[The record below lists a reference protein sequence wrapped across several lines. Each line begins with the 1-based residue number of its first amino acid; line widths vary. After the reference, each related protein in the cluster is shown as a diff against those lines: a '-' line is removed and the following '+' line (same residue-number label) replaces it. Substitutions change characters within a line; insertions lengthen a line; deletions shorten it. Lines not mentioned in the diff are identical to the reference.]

1 MTLDEVM
8 ADLEAHA
15 NPSHKKTY
23 LRHGA
28 KEPFWG
34 VPIAHLKVLQK
45 KLKKNHELA
54 LALFATGN
62 SDAMYLAGLIAEPMK
77 MTKAQLKTWMKQAP
91 WHFVSCYAVPW
102 TASES
107 KFARELALEWMKSK
121 DEEISAGGW
130 STYCSYM
137 SVTPDEDLDLDE
149 IIKLLD
155 RIPKEI
161 DKSPNRTKYYM
172 NQFVISVAAFVQ
184 PLLAKA
190 KQVAKQL
197 GTVELDMGDTDCKV
211 PLATA
216 YIAMLEEKGRIGK
229 KRKSAAC

>member
-15 NPSHKKTY
+15 SPTHKKTY

-34 VPIAHLKVLQK
+34 VPISHLKILQK

-77 MTKAQLKTWMKQAP
+77 MTKAQLKAWMKAAP
-91 WHFVSCYAVPW
+91 WHYVSCYAVPW
-102 TASES
+102 TAAES

-121 DEEISAGGW
+121 DEDISAGGW
-130 STYCSYM
+130 STFCSYV
-137 SVTPDEDLDLDE
+137 SVAPDDELDLDE
-149 IIKLLD
+149 IAALLD
-155 RIPKEI
+155 RVPEEI
-161 DKSPNRTKYYM
+161 DAAPNRTKYYM
-172 NQFVISVAAFVQ
+172 NSFVINVAGYVE
-184 PLLAKA
+184 PLLPKAKA
-190 KQVAKQL
+190 VAKKL
-197 GTVELDMGDTDCKV
+197 GTVAVDMGDTDCKV
-211 PLATA
+211 PLAAA